1 MGSKNPG
8 RAFRRSLSPH
18 CRCTEPATALWE
30 CPFGWLVRRCAI
42 AALFRSNRPASD
54 APSPSCADTMKLMLL
69 LISVLFLAG
78 VEAVGKKQCNKECKK
93 KYQKCRKTCREPPSP
108 SPSPPPPS
116 PPSPPPPPPSQ
127 PPYPPGAAPQP
138 PPPPPRA
145 PPPLPPSVPPS
156 PKLPCVRPIDF
167 ALVLDESGSM
177 GSYMEGDDGLKAF
190 AKELVRLT
198 AVEPR

>member
-1 MGSKNPG
+1 
-8 RAFRRSLSPH
+8 
-18 CRCTEPATALWE
+18 
-30 CPFGWLVRRCAI
+30 
-42 AALFRSNRPASD
+42 
-54 APSPSCADTMKLMLL
+54 MKLMLL

-78 VEAVGKKQCNKECKK
+78 VGAVGKQQCNKECKK

-108 SPSPPPPS
+108 SPSP
-116 PPSPPPPPPSQ
+116 
-127 PPYPPGAAPQP
+127 
-138 PPPPPRA
+138 

>member
-1 MGSKNPG
+1 
-8 RAFRRSLSPH
+8 
-18 CRCTEPATALWE
+18 
-30 CPFGWLVRRCAI
+30 
-42 AALFRSNRPASD
+42 
-54 APSPSCADTMKLMLL
+54 MKLMLL

-78 VEAVGKKQCNKECKK
+78 VEAAGKQCNKECKK
-93 KYQKCRKTCREPPSP
+93 KYQKCRKTCREPSPPSP
-108 SPSPPPPS
+108 SP
-116 PPSPPPPPPSQ
+116 
-127 PPYPPGAAPQP
+127 
-138 PPPPPRA
+138 

-190 AKELVRLT
+190 AKELVRHT

>member
-1 MGSKNPG
+1 
-8 RAFRRSLSPH
+8 
-18 CRCTEPATALWE
+18 
-30 CPFGWLVRRCAI
+30 
-42 AALFRSNRPASD
+42 
-54 APSPSCADTMKLMLL
+54 MKLMLL

-78 VEAVGKKQCNKECKK
+78 VEAVGKQQCNKECKK
-93 KYQKCRKTCREPPSP
+93 KYQKCRKTCREPSPPSP
-108 SPSPPPPS
+108 SP
-116 PPSPPPPPPSQ
+116 
-127 PPYPPGAAPQP
+127 
-138 PPPPPRA
+138 

>member
-1 MGSKNPG
+1 
-8 RAFRRSLSPH
+8 
-18 CRCTEPATALWE
+18 
-30 CPFGWLVRRCAI
+30 
-42 AALFRSNRPASD
+42 
-54 APSPSCADTMKLMLL
+54 MKLMLL

-78 VEAVGKKQCNKECKK
+78 VEAVGKKRCNKECKK

-116 PPSPPPPPPSQ
+116 PPSPSPPPS
-127 PPYPPGAAPQP
+127 
-138 PPPPPRA
+138 
-145 PPPLPPSVPPS
+145 LPPSVPPS

-190 AKELVRLT
+190 AKELVRHT